1 MSLSKLLKVGSVNE
15 TTYKK
20 FEIDLVENEKG
31 YLKQVSPD
39 KVLDFSQTS
48 RSELNCTFAID
59 QIIDSRVSSAK
70 SENMLVLF

>member
-15 TTYKK
+15 TTCKK